1 MPGHHG
7 KTMPKDEVIDR
18 LRRHADEIR
27 ARGATSLFLFGS
39 TGRDEA
45 LPASDVDLFIDHNDP
60 RFSLIELL
68 VLKDYL
74 EQVLHRPAD
83 VTTRD
88 SLHPLLRERILAEA
102 ERVF

>member
-1 MPGHHG
+1 MRR
-7 KTMPKDEVIDR
+7 DEVIAV
-18 LRRHADEIR
+18 LRQHADELR
-27 ARGATSLFLFGS
+27 ARGAASLFLFGS

-45 LPASDVDLFIDHNDP
+45 SADSDVDLFIDYGDP

-74 EQVLHRPAD
+74 EDVLHRPAD
-83 VTTRD
+83 ITTRD
-88 SLHPLLRERILAEA
+88 SLHPRLRDRIVAEA